1 MGLSGTFT
9 LFVPLPVI
17 IGGFWS
23 EHDDDDPHLPP
34 QSPPISLSPPSHPPT
49 EKIRPCDYF

>member
-1 MGLSGTFT
+1 MGLSGTLT

-49 EKIRPCDYF
+49 EKI